1 MNKYRATRITV
12 AGVIGAY
19 IGSFTGIAAL
29 GSAISGML
37 PVGALTAYL
46 VYLWTGKRSVKDASE
61 TASGQKSATATVPT
75 SGQAS
80 SKVPE
85 QVTHD
90 PIPVLIRFFVASWNL
105 FMKGLVAARVMPLFK
120 RTPWLLV
127 ILILLL
133 IVVIPPVGIFIL
145 ITALV
150 VIDKEPR
157 AANNFM
163 I

>member
-1 MNKYRATRITV
+1 MNKYRATRIFG

-29 GSAISGML
+29 GTAISGIL
-37 PVGALTAYL
+37 PIGALTAYL
-46 VYLWTGKRSVKDASE
+46 VYLWTRNRSMQDASE
-61 TASGQKSATATVPT
+61 TASGQKSATVTVPT
-75 SGQAS
+75 SEQAS

-90 PIPVLIRFFVASWNL
+90 AIPVLIRFFVASWNL
-105 FMKGLVAARVMPLFK
+105 LMKGLVAARVMPLFK

-127 ILILLL
+127 ILIMLL
-133 IVVIPPVGIFIL
+133 IVVITPVGIFIL
-145 ITALV
+145 ITALF
-150 VIDKEPR
+150 VIDKEPK